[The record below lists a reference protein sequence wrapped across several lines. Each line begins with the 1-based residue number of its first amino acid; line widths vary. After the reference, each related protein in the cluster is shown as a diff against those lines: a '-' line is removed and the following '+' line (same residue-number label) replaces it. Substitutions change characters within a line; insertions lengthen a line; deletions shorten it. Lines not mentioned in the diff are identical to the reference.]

1 MMKRYE
7 FINHTADIGIK
18 VRGKTLPEL
27 FVNAAYAMFDILLDI
42 GQVEFRHSL
51 RIKIPG
57 GEIEDIFV
65 DWLRELLSRFNTEQW
80 AFGEFDIHKIDK
92 AGLEATCKGEKIDPE
107 RHRLKTEIK
116 AVTYHGLKI
125 QKNNNLWEVQVIF
138 DI

>member
-51 RIKIPG
+51 RIKIPE

-80 AFGEFDIHKIDK
+80 AFGEFDLSLIHI
-92 AGLEATCKGEKIDPE
+92 
-107 RHRLKTEIK
+107 
-116 AVTYHGLKI
+116 
-125 QKNNNLWEVQVIF
+125 
-138 DI
+138 